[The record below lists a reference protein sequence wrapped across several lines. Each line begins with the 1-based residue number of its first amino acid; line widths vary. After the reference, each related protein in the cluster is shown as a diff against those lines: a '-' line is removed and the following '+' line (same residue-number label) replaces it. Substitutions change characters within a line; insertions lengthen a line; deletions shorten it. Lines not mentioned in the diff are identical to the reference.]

1 MPDEVTETSRRWR
14 VLAIGLIAF
23 ACLEGSSLAAGLG
36 ADLYDQECADCH
48 SLAKSHK
55 NKKGP
60 SLLGIMGQSAA
71 KVPNFDYSEALKLAH
86 IVWTPEQLD
95 AYIKNPKSVV
105 AGGGK
110 MKYDGLDNAAERA
123 AIIRFLS
130 EQQ

>member
-1 MPDEVTETSRRWR
+1 MRYNMLASTRRWR
-14 VLAIGLIAF
+14 LLALGLVFF
-23 ACLEGSSLAAGLG
+23 ACLEGSARATDSG

-60 SLLGIMGQSAA
+60 SLVGIVGQSAA
-71 KVPNFDYSEALKLAH
+71 KVPNFDYSEALKLAG

-110 MKYDGLDNAAERA
+110 MKYDGLGNAAERA

-130 EQQ
+130 EQ